1 MIQNPLL
8 IRSKMS
14 SFSFSP
20 RAGKSAAAVATFA
33 ITALVLSGC
42 AATTSSNSRAAEVCG
57 PDGVTVTTPAAIAPA
72 EALDR
77 EVTLTLGSILPI
89 TGSLAFL
96 GPPEIAGVDL
106 AVAEINASESGV
118 LGGNV
123 EVFHRDSGDT
133 TTDIATQSA
142 TELLSLNVSGII
154 GAASSGVSKTF
165 IDQVTGAGVLHFSP
179 ANTSPDFSD
188 YADDGYYWR
197 TAPSDV
203 LQGRVVGNRITGDGF
218 NRVGVLYLNDAYG
231 IGLYDNAKIA
241 IEAAGG
247 EVVVASAFNT
257 GDSNFSAQIDEV
269 LAETPDAILLIAFDE
284 TKVIIPE
291 LAGTKGFDGSKIY
304 FVDGNLSQFGETF
317 ASGIINCA
325 VGTLPGVLATD
336 EQKADL
342 LGIDPALEDF
352 SYANESY
359 DAVILMALAA
369 IAGGSTEGSVIRDN
383 LQAVSRDGTKC
394 TTFQECADLLAAGED
409 IDYDGR
415 SGPITFDENGDP
427 TEAYVGIYQYGKD
440 NTYAPL
446 EVEFGQLD

>member
-1 MIQNPLL
+1 
-8 IRSKMS
+8 MS

-20 RAGKSAAAVATFA
+20 RTGKAAAAVATFA
-33 ITALVLSGC
+33 IAALVLSGC
-42 AATTSSNSRAAEVCG
+42 AATGDSAATGNSRADEVCG
-57 PDGVTVTTPAAIAPA
+57 PDAVVASNPTPVAPAA
-72 EALDR
+72 ALDR
-77 EVTLTLGSILPI
+77 EVTLKLGSILPA
-89 TGSLAFL
+89 TGNLAFL
-96 GPPEIAGVDL
+96 GPPEVAGVDL
-106 AVAEINASESGV
+106 AVAEINASEAGV

-123 EVFHRDSGDT
+123 EVLHRDSGDT

-142 TELLSLNVSGII
+142 TELLAAGVSGIV

-165 IDQVTGAGVLHFSP
+165 IDQVTGAGVVHFSP
-179 ANTSPDFSD
+179 ANTSPSLSD
-188 YADDGYYWR
+188 YADDGYYFR

-218 NRVGVLYLNDAYG
+218 NRVGILYLNDPYG

-247 EVVVASAFNT
+247 EVVAATMFNPA
-257 GDSNFSAQIDEV
+257 DSVLSAQIDEV
-269 LAETPDAILLIAFDE
+269 LAASPEAILLIAFDE

-304 FVDGNLSQFGETF
+304 FVDGNLAGYKDVFE
-317 ASGIINCA
+317 AGIINCA

-342 LGIDPALEDF
+342 LGINPELTDF

-369 IAGGSTEGSVIRDN
+369 IAGESTEGSAIRDN

-394 TTFQECADLLAAGED
+394 TTFQECAELLAAGED

-427 TEAYVGIYQYGKD
+427 TEAYMGIYQYGKD

-446 EVEFGQLD
+446 EVLFGKLD

>member
-1 MIQNPLL
+1 
-8 IRSKMS
+8 MS

-33 ITALVLSGC
+33 IAALVLSGC
-42 AATTSSNSRAAEVCG
+42 AATGDSAASNSRAADVCG
-57 PDGVTVTTPAAIAPA
+57 PDALVASTPTPVAPA

-77 EVTLTLGSILPI
+77 EVTLKLGSILPA
-89 TGSLAFL
+89 TGNLAFL
-96 GPPEIAGVDL
+96 GPPEVAGVDL
-106 AVAEINASESGV
+106 AIAEINASEAGV

-123 EVFHRDSGDT
+123 SVEHRDSGDT
-133 TTDIATQSA
+133 TTEIATQSA
-142 TELLSLNVSGII
+142 TELLAAGVSGIV
-154 GAASSGVSKTF
+154 GAASSSVSKSF
-165 IDQVTGAGVLHFSP
+165 IDQVTGAGVVHFSP

-188 YADDGYYWR
+188 YADGGYYFR

-231 IGLYDNAKIA
+231 IGLYDNAKLA

-247 EVVVASAFNT
+247 EVVAASSFNT

-269 LAETPDAILLIAFDE
+269 LAATPEAILLIAFDE

-304 FVDGNLSQFGETF
+304 FVDGNLSQFGELF
-317 ASGIINCA
+317 ASGLLNCA

-336 EQKADL
+336 EQKAEL

-369 IAGGSTEGSVIRDN
+369 IAGGSTEGSVIAANLVDVSKEGTACDN
-383 LQAVSRDGTKC
+383 FQKC
-394 TTFQECADLLAAGED
+394 AELLAAGED
-409 IDYDGR
+409 IDYEGR

>member
-1 MIQNPLL
+1 LPVLTNSKAEELCGTEL
-8 IRSKMS
+8 IEAKEIA
-14 SFSFSP
+14 P
-20 RAGKSAAAVATFA
+20 VAPAAAQ
-33 ITALVLSGC
+33 
-42 AATTSSNSRAAEVCG
+42 SR
-57 PDGVTVTTPAAIAPA
+57 D
-72 EALDR
+72 
-77 EVTLTLGSILPI
+77 VTLKLGSILPI

-106 AVAEINASESGV
+106 AIAEINASATGV

-123 EVFHRDSGDT
+123 EVSHRDSGDT

-142 TELLSLNVSGII
+142 TELLSLGVSGII

-165 IDQVTGAGVLHFSP
+165 IDQVTGAGVIHFSP
-179 ANTSPDFSD
+179 ANTSPDFTN

-231 IGLYDNAKIA
+231 VGLFENAQIA

-247 EVVVASAFNT
+247 EIVASASFNQ
-257 GDSNFSAQIDEV
+257 GDNILSAQIDEV
-269 LAETPDAILLIAFDE
+269 LAASPEAILLIAFDE

-304 FVDGNLSQFGETF
+304 FVDGNLSQYDEAGWPE
-317 ASGIINCA
+317 GIVNCA
-325 VGTLPGVLATD
+325 VGTLPGFLATD
-336 EQKADL
+336 EHRAEL
-342 LGIDPALEDF
+342 LGINADLEDF

-359 DAVILMALAA
+359 DAVMLMALAA
-369 IAGGSTEGSVIRDN
+369 VQGGAVDGETIRDN
-383 LQAVSRDGTKC
+383 LQSVSRDGTKC
-394 TTFQECADLLAAGED
+394 SAFQECVDLIAAGED
-409 IDYDGR
+409 IDFEGR

-427 TEAYVGIYQYGKD
+427 TEAYVGIYQYGK
-440 NTYAPL
+440 NSRYAPL
-446 EVEFGQLD
+446 EVELGQLN

>member
-1 MIQNPLL
+1 
-8 IRSKMS
+8 MS

-33 ITALVLSGC
+33 IAALVLSGC
-42 AATTSSNSRAAEVCG
+42 AATADSAASNSRAAEVCG
-57 PDGVTVTTPAAIAPA
+57 PDAVVASTPTPVAPA

-77 EVTLTLGSILPI
+77 EVTLKLGSILPA
-89 TGSLAFL
+89 TGNLAFL
-96 GPPEIAGVDL
+96 GPPEVAGVDL
-106 AVAEINASESGV
+106 AVAEINASEAGV

-123 EVFHRDSGDT
+123 EVLHRDSGDT

-142 TELLSLNVSGII
+142 TELLSLGVSGIV
-154 GAASSGVSKTF
+154 GAASSGVSMTF
-165 IDQVTGAGVLHFSP
+165 IDQLVTAGVIHFSP
-179 ANTSPDFSD
+179 ANTSPDFTD

-218 NRVGVLYLNDAYG
+218 NRVGVLYLNDPYG

-247 EVVVASAFNT
+247 EVVSATAFNP
-257 GDSNFSAQIDEV
+257 GDSVLSAQIDEV
-269 LAETPDAILLIAFDE
+269 LAASPEAILLIAFDE

-304 FVDGNLSQFGETF
+304 FVDGNLAGYQEDFE
-317 ASGIINCA
+317 AGIINCA

-336 EQKADL
+336 EQKGEL
-342 LGIDPALEDF
+342 LGINAELTDF

-359 DAVILMALAA
+359 DAIMLMALAA
-369 IAGGSTEGSVIRDN
+369 VAGGSSEGSVIAAN

-394 TTFQECADLLAAGED
+394 TAFQECADLLAAGED

-440 NTYAPL
+440 NKYAPL

>member
-1 MIQNPLL
+1 
-8 IRSKMS
+8 MS
-14 SFSFSP
+14 SFSLSP
-20 RAGKSAAAVATFA
+20 RTGKSAAAVATFA
-33 ITALVLSGC
+33 IAALVLSGC
-42 AATTSSNSRAAEVCG
+42 AATGDSASSNSRAAEVCG
-57 PDGVTVTTPAAIAPA
+57 PDGVTVTKPAAIAPA

-106 AVAEINASESGV
+106 AVAEINASEAGV

-123 EVFHRDSGDT
+123 QVFHRDSGDT

-142 TELLSLNVSGII
+142 TELLSLKVSGII

-165 IDQVTGAGVLHFSP
+165 IDQLVSAKVVHFSP
-179 ANTSPDFSD
+179 ANTSPDFSE
-188 YADDGYYWR
+188 YADEGFYFR

-247 EVVVASAFNT
+247 EVVAAATFNQ
-257 GDSNFSAQIDEV
+257 GDSILSAQIDEV
-269 LAETPDAILLIAFDE
+269 LAASPEAILLIAFDE

-304 FVDGNLSQFGETF
+304 FVDGNLAGYSDVF
-317 ASGIINCA
+317 AAGIINCA

-336 EQKADL
+336 EQKGEL
-342 LGIDPALEDF
+342 LGIDATLTDF

-369 IAGGSTEGSVIRDN
+369 IAGGSTEGSVIAAN
-383 LQAVSRDGTKC
+383 LQAVSRDGKKC
-394 TTFQECADLLAAGED
+394 TAFQECAELLAAGED

-415 SGPITFDENGDP
+415 SGPITFDKNGDP

-446 EVEFGQLD
+446 EVEFGKLN

>member
-1 MIQNPLL
+1 MSLFAKAIADR
-8 IRSKMS
+8 RSLAS
-14 SFSFSP
+14 
-20 RAGKSAAAVATFA
+20 GIA
-33 ITALVLSGC
+33 ILGASALVLSGC
-42 AATTSSNSRAAEVCG
+42 AAADTDTASSSSNSRIDEVCG
-57 PDGVTVTTPAAIAPA
+57 PDLGVTAAPA
-72 EALDR
+72 PVAPPTAKDR
-77 EVTLTLGSILPI
+77 DVTLKIGSILPI

-106 AVAEINASESGV
+106 AVAEINASEAGV
-118 LGGNV
+118 LGGNI

-142 TELLSLNVSGII
+142 TELLSLGVSGIV

-179 ANTSPDFSD
+179 ANTSPDFTN
-188 YADDGYYWR
+188 YADNGFYFR

-203 LQGRVVGNRITGDGF
+203 LQGRVIGNRITGDGF
-218 NRVGVLYLNDAYG
+218 SRVGVLYLNDPYG
-231 IGLYDNAKIA
+231 IGLYENAKVA

-247 EVVVASAFNT
+247 SVVSSATFNQ
-257 GDSNFSAQIDEV
+257 GDNILSAQIDEV
-269 LAETPDAILLIAFDE
+269 LAESPEAILLIAFDE
-284 TKVIIPE
+284 TKVIVPE

-304 FVDGNLSQFGETF
+304 FVDGNLAGYSEDFEPGLV
-317 ASGIINCA
+317 NCA
-325 VGTLPGVLATD
+325 VGTLPGFLATD
-336 EQKADL
+336 EHKAAL
-342 LGIDPALEDF
+342 LGINPDLTDF

-359 DAVILMALAA
+359 DTVILMALAA
-369 IAGGSTEGSVIRDN
+369 VQGGSVDPTVIRDN
-383 LQAVSRDGTKC
+383 LQSVSRDGTKC
-394 TTFQECADLLAAGED
+394 TAYQECVDLIAAGED
-409 IDYDGR
+409 IDFDGR

>member
-1 MIQNPLL
+1 
-8 IRSKMS
+8 MS

-20 RAGKSAAAVATFA
+20 RTGKSAAAVATFA
-33 ITALVLSGC
+33 IAALVLSGC
-42 AATTSSNSRAAEVCG
+42 AATGDSSASGNSRADEVCG
-57 PDGVTVTTPAAIAPA
+57 PDAITASTPTAVAPA

-77 EVTLTLGSILPI
+77 EVTLTLGSILPA
-89 TGSLAFL
+89 TGNLAFL
-96 GPPEIAGVDL
+96 GPPEVAGVDL
-106 AVAEINASESGV
+106 AVAEINASEAGV

-123 EVFHRDSGDT
+123 EVLHRDSGDT
-133 TTDIATQSA
+133 STDIATQSA
-142 TELLSLNVSGII
+142 TELLAAGVSGIV
-154 GAASSGVSKTF
+154 GAASSSVSKSF
-165 IDQVTGAGVLHFSP
+165 IDQVTGAGVVHFSP
-179 ANTSPDFSD
+179 ANTSPDFTNYD
-188 YADDGYYWR
+188 DDGYYWR

-231 IGLYDNAKIA
+231 IGLYDNAKVA

-247 EVVVASAFNT
+247 EIVAAASFNT
-257 GDSNFSAQIDEV
+257 GDSVLSAQIDEV
-269 LAETPDAILLIAFDE
+269 LAASPEAILLIAFDE

-304 FVDGNLSQFGETF
+304 FVDGNLADYTGAF
-317 ASGIINCA
+317 ADGLINCA

-336 EQKADL
+336 EQKGEL
-342 LGIDPALEDF
+342 LGIDPELTDY

-369 IAGGSTEGSVIRDN
+369 IAGGSVEGSVIRDN
-383 LQAVSRDGTKC
+383 LQDVSRDGTKC
-394 TTFQECADLLAAGED
+394 TTFQECAELLAAGED

-427 TEAYVGIYQYGKD
+427 TEAYVGIYQFGKT
-440 NTYAPL
+440 NNYAPL

>member
-1 MIQNPLL
+1 MSLFAKAIADR
-8 IRSKMS
+8 RSLAS
-14 SFSFSP
+14 
-20 RAGKSAAAVATFA
+20 GIA
-33 ITALVLSGC
+33 ILGASALVLSGC
-42 AATTSSNSRAAEVCG
+42 AAADTDTASSSSNSRIDEVCG
-57 PDGVTVTTPAAIAPA
+57 PDLGVAAAPA
-72 EALDR
+72 PVAPPTAKDR
-77 EVTLTLGSILPI
+77 DVTLKIGSILPI

-106 AVAEINASESGV
+106 AVAEINASEAGV
-118 LGGNV
+118 LGGNI

-142 TELLSLNVSGII
+142 TELLSLGVSGIV

-179 ANTSPDFSD
+179 ANTSPDFTN
-188 YADDGYYWR
+188 YADNGFYFR

-203 LQGRVVGNRITGDGF
+203 LQGRVIGNRITGDGF
-218 NRVGVLYLNDAYG
+218 SRVGVLYLNDPYG
-231 IGLYDNAKIA
+231 IGLYENAKVA

-247 EVVVASAFNT
+247 SVVSSATFNQ
-257 GDSNFSAQIDEV
+257 GDNILSAQIDEV
-269 LAETPDAILLIAFDE
+269 LAESPEAILLIAFDE
-284 TKVIIPE
+284 TKVIVPE

-304 FVDGNLSQFGETF
+304 FVDGNLAGYSEDFEPGLV
-317 ASGIINCA
+317 NCA
-325 VGTLPGVLATD
+325 VGTLPGFLATD
-336 EQKADL
+336 EHKAAL
-342 LGIDPALEDF
+342 LGINPDLTDF

-359 DAVILMALAA
+359 DTVILMALAA
-369 IAGGSTEGSVIRDN
+369 VQGGSVDPTVIRDN
-383 LQAVSRDGTKC
+383 LQSVSRDGTKC
-394 TTFQECADLLAAGED
+394 TAYQECVDLIAAGED
-409 IDYDGR
+409 IDFDGR